1 MFLFRPAGELS
12 EKVHLAGQSSPMA
25 ACIMGWSLDLF

>member
-12 EKVHLAGQSSPMA
+12 EKVHPVGQSRPMG
-25 ACIMGWSLDLF
+25 ACIMGWPLDLL